1 MKIISGKI
9 IKPQKVIIYGPEGIG
24 KSTFA
29 AQFPKPL
36 FIDTEGSTSHLEVD
50 RLPRPTSWQMLKQ
63 YIEDLKGDTID
74 YHTLV
79 IDTADWAERLCEEA
93 ICQSNGK
100 VGIEDFGYGKGY
112 TYVKEEFGRLLDSL
126 SDLIDAGMNVVLTAH
141 SIIRKFELP
150 EETGAYDRY
159 ELKLGQ
165 KAGNQCAALAKEW
178 ADMVLFVNYKEI
190 VITTK
195 DNKKKV
201 SGGKRV
207 MYTTH
212 NPCWDA
218 KNRHSLAEEL
228 PFDYQE
234 ITHCIPVMNQAMP
247 QPPVSTTV
255 QSRTTP
261 AEPEPAPKAPN
272 PQKESP
278 KPPVRAEVEQSD
290 VQANEEDI
298 PQALADLMAANNVTA
313 QDIQRAVA
321 HKGYF
326 PADMPLQ
333 DYPKDFI
340 MGCLVAAFPQMLKVI
355 KELNDVPF

>member
-9 IKPQKVIIYGPEGIG
+9 IKPQKVVIYGPEGIG

-63 YIEDLKGDTID
+63 YIKDLKGDTMG

-190 VITTK
+190 VIMTK

-207 MYTTH
+207 MYTAH

-218 KNRHSLAEEL
+218 KNRHGLAEEL

-234 ITHCIPVMNQAMP
+234 IANCIPVMNQVTP
-247 QPPVSTTV
+247 QP
-255 QSRTTP
+255 TP
-261 AEPEPAPKAPN
+261 ADPEPAPKAPD
-272 PQKESP
+272 PPKESP
-278 KPPVRAEVEQSD
+278 QPPVQAEAEQPD
-290 VQANEEDI
+290 VQANEDI
-298 PQALADLMAANNVTA
+298 PQALADLMTANNVTA
-313 QDIQRAVA
+313 QDIQQAVA
-321 HKGYF
+321 YKGYF
-326 PADMPLQ
+326 PADMPIA
-333 DYPKDFI
+333 DYPEDFV
-340 MGCLVAAFPQMLKVI
+340 MGCLVAAFPQMLQVI
-355 KELNDVPF
+355 NQLKKVPF

>member
-9 IKPQKVIIYGPEGIG
+9 IKPQKVVIYGPEGIG

-63 YIEDLKGDTID
+63 YIKDLKGNTMG

-207 MYTTH
+207 MYTAH

-218 KNRHSLAEEL
+218 KNRHGLAEEL

-234 ITHCIPVMNQAMP
+234 IANCIPVMIPVMNQVPP
-247 QPPVSTTV
+247 QP
-255 QSRTTP
+255 TP
-261 AEPEPAPKAPN
+261 AEPEPAPNAPD
-272 PQKESP
+272 PPKESP
-278 KPPVRAEVEQSD
+278 QPPVRAEAEQSD
-290 VQANEEDI
+290 VQANKEDI
-298 PQALADLMAANNVTA
+298 PQALSDLMAANNVTA
-313 QDIQRAVA
+313 QDIQQAVA
-321 HKGYF
+321 YKGYF
-326 PADMPLQ
+326 PADMPIA
-333 DYPKDFI
+333 DYPEDFV
-340 MGCLVAAFPQMLKVI
+340 MGCLVAAFPQMLQVI
-355 KELNDVPF
+355 NQLKKVPF

>member
-9 IKPQKVIIYGPEGIG
+9 TKPQKVVIYGPEGIG

-29 AQFPKPL
+29 AQFPRPL
-36 FIDTEGSTSHLEVD
+36 IIDTEGSTSHLEVD
-50 RLPRPTSWQMLKQ
+50 RLPRPTSWQMLRQ
-63 YIEDLKGDTID
+63 YIKDLKGDTMG
-74 YHTLV
+74 YQTLV

-93 ICQSNGK
+93 VCQSNGK
-100 VGIEDFGYGKGY
+100 VGIEDFSYGKGY

-178 ADMVLFVNYKEI
+178 ADMILFANYKEI

-207 MYTTH
+207 MYTSH

-218 KNRHSLAEEL
+218 KNRHGLADEL

-234 ITHCIPVMNQAMP
+234 IAHCIPDTA
-247 QPPVSTTV
+247 
-255 QSRTTP
+255 P
-261 AEPEPAPKAPN
+261 APEPVPKTKKKN
-272 PQKESP
+272 PEPPTEPP
-278 KPPVRAEVEQSD
+278 KPERQP
-290 VQANEEDI
+290 EDTATTTETDLDPKI
-298 PQALADLMAANNVTA
+298 PKALADLMAANNVTA
-313 QDIQRAVA
+313 QDIQQAVA

-326 PADMPLQ
+326 PADMPIA
-333 DYPKDFI
+333 DYPDDFV
-340 MGCLVAAFPQMLKVI
+340 MGCLVGAFPQMLQVI
-355 KELNDVPF
+355 QELKKVPF

>member
-9 IKPQKVIIYGPEGIG
+9 IKPQKVVIYGPEGIG

-29 AQFPKPL
+29 AQFPRPL

-63 YIEDLKGDTID
+63 YIKDLKGDTMG

-207 MYTTH
+207 MYTAH

-218 KNRHSLAEEL
+218 KNRHGLAEEL

-234 ITHCIPVMNQAMP
+234 IAHCIPVMNTAPP
-247 QPPVSTTV
+247 QPPVSPAV
-255 QSRTTP
+255 SPQPAP
-261 AEPEPAPKAPN
+261 AEPDPIPEAPAPP
-272 PQKESP
+272 KESP
-278 KPPVRAEVEQSD
+278 KPPVQAEVNQTD
-290 VQANEEDI
+290 VQAPEAI
-298 PQALADLMAANNVTA
+298 PQALADLMTANNVTA
-313 QDIQRAVA
+313 QDIQQAVA
-321 HKGYF
+321 YKGYF
-326 PADMPLQ
+326 PADMPIA
-333 DYPKDFI
+333 DYPEDFV
-340 MGCLVAAFPQMLKVI
+340 MGCLVAAFPQMLQVI
-355 KELNDVPF
+355 NQLKKVPF

>member
-9 IKPQKVIIYGPEGIG
+9 IKPQKVVIYGPEGIG

-63 YIEDLKGDTID
+63 YIKDLKGDTMG
-74 YHTLV
+74 YHTLG

-93 ICQSNGK
+93 VCQSNGK

-207 MYTTH
+207 MYTAH

-218 KNRHSLAEEL
+218 KNRHGLAEEL

-234 ITHCIPVMNQAMP
+234 IANCIPVMNQVTP
-247 QPPVSTTV
+247 QP
-255 QSRTTP
+255 TP
-261 AEPEPAPKAPN
+261 AEPEPAPKAPD
-272 PQKESP
+272 PPKESP
-278 KPPVRAEVEQSD
+278 KPPARAEAEQSD

-313 QDIQRAVA
+313 RDIQQAVA
-321 HKGYF
+321 YKGYF
-326 PADMPLQ
+326 PADMPIAN
-333 DYPKDFI
+333 YPEDFV
-340 MGCLVAAFPQMLKVI
+340 MGCLVAAFPQMLQVI
-355 KELNDVPF
+355 NQLKKVPF

>member
-9 IKPQKVIIYGPEGIG
+9 IKPQKVVIYGPEGIG

-63 YIEDLKGDTID
+63 YIKDLKGDTMG

-100 VGIEDFGYGKGY
+100 IGIEDFGYGKGY

-126 SDLIDAGMNVVLTAH
+126 SDLIDAGMNIVLTAH

-207 MYTTH
+207 MYTAH

-218 KNRHSLAEEL
+218 KNRHGLAEEL

-234 ITHCIPVMNQAMP
+234 IANCIPVMNQVTP
-247 QPPVSTTV
+247 QP
-255 QSRTTP
+255 TP
-261 AEPEPAPKAPN
+261 AEPEPAPQAPE
-272 PQKESP
+272 PPKESP
-278 KPPVRAEVEQSD
+278 KPPARAEAEQSD

-298 PQALADLMAANNVTA
+298 PQALADLMAANDVTA
-313 QDIQRAVA
+313 QDIQQAVA
-321 HKGYF
+321 YKGYF
-326 PADMPLQ
+326 PADMPIA
-333 DYPKDFI
+333 DYPEDFV
-340 MGCLVAAFPQMLKVI
+340 MGCLVAAFPQMLQVI
-355 KELNDVPF
+355 NQLKKVPF

>member
-9 IKPQKVIIYGPEGIG
+9 TKPQKVVIYGPEGIG

-29 AQFPKPL
+29 AQFPRPL
-36 FIDTEGSTSHLEVD
+36 IIDTEGSTSHLEVD
-50 RLPRPTSWQMLKQ
+50 RLPRPTSWQMLRQ
-63 YIEDLKGDTID
+63 YIKDLKGDTMG
-74 YHTLV
+74 YKTLV

-93 ICQSNGK
+93 VCQSNGK
-100 VGIEDFGYGKGY
+100 MGIEDFGYGKGY
-112 TYVKEEFGRLLDSL
+112 TYVKEEFGRLLDGL

-178 ADMVLFVNYKEI
+178 ADMVLFANYKEI

-207 MYTTH
+207 MYTVH

-218 KNRHSLAEEL
+218 KNRHGLADEL

-234 ITHCIPVMNQAMP
+234 IAHCIPDTA
-247 QPPVSTTV
+247 
-255 QSRTTP
+255 P
-261 AEPEPAPKAPN
+261 APEPVPKTEKKN
-272 PQKESP
+272 PEPPKEPP
-278 KPPVRAEVEQSD
+278 KPERRPEAATKFVETELD
-290 VQANEEDI
+290 PKI
-298 PQALADLMAANNVTA
+298 PKALADLMAANNVTA
-313 QDIQRAVA
+313 QDIQQAVA

-326 PADMPLQ
+326 PADMPIA
-333 DYPKDFI
+333 DYPEDFV
-340 MGCLVAAFPQMLKVI
+340 MGCLVGAFPQMLQVI
-355 KELNDVPF
+355 QDLKKVPF

>member
-9 IKPQKVIIYGPEGIG
+9 VKPQKVIIYGPEGIG

-29 AQFPKPL
+29 SQFPRPL

-50 RLPRPTSWQMLKQ
+50 RLPRPTSWQMLRQ
-63 YIEDLKGDTID
+63 YIKELKAGHMD
-74 YHTLV
+74 YQTLV

-93 ICQSNGK
+93 VCQANGK
-100 VGIEDFGYGKGY
+100 AGVEDFGYGKGY
-112 TYVKEEFGRLLDSL
+112 TYVKEEFGRMLDGL

-159 ELKLGQ
+159 ELKLGN

-178 ADMVLFVNYKEI
+178 ADMVLFANYKEI
-190 VITTK
+190 VVTSK
-195 DNKKKV
+195 DGKKKV
-201 SGGKRV
+201 SGGQRV
-207 MYTTH
+207 MHTLH

-218 KNRHSLAEEL
+218 KNRHGLPEEL
-228 PFDYQE
+228 PFDYAQ
-234 ITHCIPVMNQAMP
+234 IAHCIPAMGVPESP
-247 QPPVSTTV
+247 QHPAAKAPKQVAHEPDP
-255 QSRTTP
+255 QSKEKTQ
-261 AEPEPAPKAPN
+261 PEVKPAPDSGIP
-272 PQKESP
+272 KE
-278 KPPVRAEVEQSD
+278 
-290 VQANEEDI
+290 
-298 PQALADLMAANNVTA
+298 LADLMAANNVTA
-313 QDIQRAVA
+313 QDIQQAVA

-355 KELNDVPF
+355 KGLKEIPF

>member
-9 IKPQKVIIYGPEGIG
+9 IKPQKVVIYGPEGIG

-63 YIEDLKGDTID
+63 YIKDLKGDTMG

-207 MYTTH
+207 MYTAH

-218 KNRHSLAEEL
+218 KNRHALAEEL

-234 ITHCIPVMNQAMP
+234 ITHCIPVMNQVLP
-247 QPPVSTTV
+247 QP
-255 QSRTTP
+255 TP
-261 AEPEPAPKAPN
+261 AEPEPAPKAPD
-272 PQKESP
+272 
-278 KPPVRAEVEQSD
+278 PPAEAEQSD
-290 VQANEEDI
+290 VQTNKEDI

-313 QDIQRAVA
+313 QDIQQAVA
-321 HKGYF
+321 YKGYF
-326 PADMPLQ
+326 PADMPIAN
-333 DYPKDFI
+333 YPEDFV
-340 MGCLVAAFPQMLKVI
+340 MGCLVAAFPQMLQVI
-355 KELNDVPF
+355 KKLNEIPF

>member
-9 IKPQKVIIYGPEGIG
+9 IKPQKVVIYGPEGIG

-50 RLPRPTSWQMLKQ
+50 RLPRPTSWQMLRQ
-63 YIEDLKGDTID
+63 YIKDLKGDTMG

-207 MYTTH
+207 MYTAH

-218 KNRHSLAEEL
+218 KNLHALAEEL

-234 ITHCIPVMNQAMP
+234 ITHCIPDMNQVPP
-247 QPPVSTTV
+247 QP
-255 QSRTTP
+255 TP
-261 AEPEPAPKAPN
+261 AEPEPAPKAPD
-272 PQKESP
+272 
-278 KPPVRAEVEQSD
+278 PPAEAEQSD
-290 VQANEEDI
+290 VQTNKEDI
-298 PQALADLMAANNVTA
+298 PQALADLMAANDVTA
-313 QDIQRAVA
+313 QDIQQAVA
-321 HKGYF
+321 YKGYF
-326 PADMPLQ
+326 PADMPIAN
-333 DYPKDFI
+333 YPEDFV
-340 MGCLVAAFPQMLKVI
+340 MGCLVAAFPQMLQVI
-355 KELNDVPF
+355 KKLNEIPF

>member
-9 IKPQKVIIYGPEGIG
+9 IKPQKVVIYGPEGIG

-63 YIEDLKGDTID
+63 YIKDLKGDTMG

-207 MYTTH
+207 MYTAH

-218 KNRHSLAEEL
+218 KNRHGLAEEL

-234 ITHCIPVMNQAMP
+234 ITNCIPVMNQVTP
-247 QPPVSTTV
+247 QP
-255 QSRTTP
+255 TP
-261 AEPEPAPKAPN
+261 AEPEPAPKAPD
-272 PQKESP
+272 PPKESP
-278 KPPVRAEVEQSD
+278 QPPVRAEAEQSD

-313 QDIQRAVA
+313 RDIQQAVA
-321 HKGYF
+321 YKGYF
-326 PADMPLQ
+326 PADMPIAN
-333 DYPKDFI
+333 YPEDFV
-340 MGCLVAAFPQMLKVI
+340 MGCLVAAFPQMLQVI
-355 KELNDVPF
+355 NQLKKVPF

>member
-9 IKPQKVIIYGPEGIG
+9 IKPQKVVIYGPEGIG

-63 YIEDLKGDTID
+63 YIKDLKGDTMG

-100 VGIEDFGYGKGY
+100 IGIEDFGYGKGY

-207 MYTTH
+207 MYTAHT
-212 NPCWDA
+212 PCWDA
-218 KNRHSLAEEL
+218 KNRHGLAEEL

-234 ITHCIPVMNQAMP
+234 ITNCIPVMNQVTP
-247 QPPVSTTV
+247 QP
-255 QSRTTP
+255 TP
-261 AEPEPAPKAPN
+261 AEPEPAPKAPD
-272 PQKESP
+272 PPKESP
-278 KPPVRAEVEQSD
+278 KPPVRAEAEQSD

-298 PQALADLMAANNVTA
+298 SQALADLMAANNVTA
-313 QDIQRAVA
+313 QDIQQAVA
-321 HKGYF
+321 YKGYF
-326 PADMPLQ
+326 PADMPIAN
-333 DYPKDFI
+333 YPEDFV
-340 MGCLVAAFPQMLKVI
+340 MGCLVAAFPQMLQVI
-355 KELNDVPF
+355 NQLKKVPF

>member
-9 IKPQKVIIYGPEGIG
+9 IKPQKVVIYGPEGIG

-50 RLPRPTSWQMLKQ
+50 RLSRPTSWQMLKQ
-63 YIEDLKGDTID
+63 YIKDLKGDTMG

-93 ICQSNGK
+93 VCQSNGK

-207 MYTTH
+207 MYTAH

-218 KNRHSLAEEL
+218 KNRHGLAEEL

-234 ITHCIPVMNQAMP
+234 IAHCIPVMNTAPP
-247 QPPVSTTV
+247 QPPVSPAV
-255 QSRTTP
+255 SPQPAP
-261 AEPEPAPKAPN
+261 AESDPIPEAPAPP
-272 PQKESP
+272 KESP
-278 KPPVRAEVEQSD
+278 KPPVQAEAKQHD
-290 VQANEEDI
+290 AQAPEAI

-313 QDIQRAVA
+313 QDIQQAVA
-321 HKGYF
+321 YKGYF
-326 PADMPLQ
+326 PADMPIA
-333 DYPKDFI
+333 DYPEDFV
-340 MGCLVAAFPQMLKVI
+340 MGCLVAAFPQMLQVI
-355 KELNDVPF
+355 NQLKKVPF

>member
-9 IKPQKVIIYGPEGIG
+9 IKPQKVVIYGPEGIG

-50 RLPRPTSWQMLKQ
+50 RLPRPTSWQMLRQ
-63 YIEDLKGDTID
+63 YIKDLKGDTMG

-207 MYTTH
+207 MYTAH

-218 KNRHSLAEEL
+218 KNRHGLAEEL

-234 ITHCIPVMNQAMP
+234 ITNCIPVMNQVTP
-247 QPPVSTTV
+247 QP
-255 QSRTTP
+255 TP
-261 AEPEPAPKAPN
+261 AEPEPAPKAPD
-272 PQKESP
+272 PPKESP
-278 KPPVRAEVEQSD
+278 KPPVRAEAEQSD

-313 QDIQRAVA
+313 RDIQQAVA
-321 HKGYF
+321 YKGYF
-326 PADMPLQ
+326 PADMPIAN
-333 DYPKDFI
+333 YPEDFV
-340 MGCLVAAFPQMLKVI
+340 MGCLVAAFPQMLQVI
-355 KELNDVPF
+355 NQLKKVPF

>member
-9 IKPQKVIIYGPEGIG
+9 IKPQKVVIYGPEGIG

-63 YIEDLKGDTID
+63 YIKDLKGDTMG

-100 VGIEDFGYGKGY
+100 IGIEDFGYGKGY

-207 MYTTH
+207 MYTAH

-218 KNRHSLAEEL
+218 KNRHGLAEEL

-234 ITHCIPVMNQAMP
+234 ITNCIPVMNQVTP
-247 QPPVSTTV
+247 QP
-255 QSRTTP
+255 TP
-261 AEPEPAPKAPN
+261 AEPEPAPKAPD
-272 PQKESP
+272 PPKESP
-278 KPPVRAEVEQSD
+278 KPPVRAEAERSD

-313 QDIQRAVA
+313 QDIQQAVA
-321 HKGYF
+321 YKGYF
-326 PADMPLQ
+326 PAGMPIAN
-333 DYPKDFI
+333 YPEDFV
-340 MGCLVAAFPQMLKVI
+340 MGCLVAAFPQMLQVI
-355 KELNDVPF
+355 NQLKKVPF

>member
-1 MKIISGKI
+1 MG
-9 IKPQKVIIYGPEGIG
+9 
-24 KSTFA
+24 
-29 AQFPKPL
+29 
-36 FIDTEGSTSHLEVD
+36 
-50 RLPRPTSWQMLKQ
+50 
-63 YIEDLKGDTID
+63 

-93 ICQSNGK
+93 VCQSNGK

-207 MYTTH
+207 MYTAH

-218 KNRHSLAEEL
+218 KNRHGLAEEL

-234 ITHCIPVMNQAMP
+234 IAHCIPVMNTAPP
-247 QPPVSTTV
+247 QPPVS
-255 QSRTTP
+255 P
-261 AEPEPAPKAPN
+261 AEYRRSRHLLNRTRFRKHLPRPKNRRSRP
-272 PQKESP
+272 
-278 KPPVRAEVEQSD
+278 
-290 VQANEEDI
+290 VQAEAKQHDAQAPEAI

-313 QDIQRAVA
+313 QDIQQAVA
-321 HKGYF
+321 YKGYF
-326 PADMPLQ
+326 PADMPIAN
-333 DYPKDFI
+333 YPEDFV
-340 MGCLVAAFPQMLKVI
+340 MGCLVAAFPQMLQVI
-355 KELNDVPF
+355 NQLKKVPF

>member
-9 IKPQKVIIYGPEGIG
+9 IKPQKVVIYGPEGIG

-63 YIEDLKGDTID
+63 YIKDLKGDTMG

-93 ICQSNGK
+93 VCQSNGK

-126 SDLIDAGMNVVLTAH
+126 SDLIDADMNVVLTAH

-207 MYTTH
+207 MYTAH

-218 KNRHSLAEEL
+218 KNRHGLAEEL

-234 ITHCIPVMNQAMP
+234 IAHCIPAMNTAPP
-247 QPPVSTTV
+247 QP
-255 QSRTTP
+255 TP
-261 AEPEPAPKAPN
+261 TEPDPIPEAPAPP
-272 PQKESP
+272 KESP
-278 KPPVRAEVEQSD
+278 KAPAKPEAKQPEA
-290 VQANEEDI
+290 QAPEAI
-298 PQALADLMAANNVTA
+298 PQALADLMAANNVTP
-313 QDIQRAVA
+313 QDIQQAVA
-321 HKGYF
+321 YKGYF
-326 PADMPLQ
+326 PADMPIA
-333 DYPKDFI
+333 DYPEDFV
-340 MGCLVAAFPQMLKVI
+340 MGCLVAAFPQMLQVI
-355 KELNDVPF
+355 NQLKKVPF

>member
-9 IKPQKVIIYGPEGIG
+9 TKPQKVVIYGPEGIG

-29 AQFPKPL
+29 AQFPRPL
-36 FIDTEGSTSHLEVD
+36 IIDTEGSTSHLEVD
-50 RLPRPTSWQMLKQ
+50 RLPRPTSWQMLRQ
-63 YIEDLKGDTID
+63 YIKDLKGDTMG
-74 YHTLV
+74 YQTLV

-93 ICQSNGK
+93 VCQSNGK
-100 VGIEDFGYGKGY
+100 VGIEDFSYGKGY

-165 KAGNQCAALAKEW
+165 KAGNQCASLAKEW
-178 ADMVLFVNYKEI
+178 ADMVLFANYKEI

-207 MYTTH
+207 MYTSH

-218 KNRHSLAEEL
+218 KNRHGLADEL

-234 ITHCIPVMNQAMP
+234 IAHCIPD
-247 QPPVSTTV
+247 TV
-255 QSRTTP
+255 P
-261 AEPEPAPKAPN
+261 APEPAPQTKKKN
-272 PQKESP
+272 PEPPKEPP
-278 KPPVRAEVEQSD
+278 KPEKRLEAATTKETELDPK
-290 VQANEEDI
+290 I
-298 PQALADLMAANNVTA
+298 PKALADLMAANNVTA
-313 QDIQRAVA
+313 QDIQQAVA

-326 PADMPLQ
+326 PADMPIA
-333 DYPKDFI
+333 DYPDDFV
-340 MGCLVAAFPQMLKVI
+340 MGCLVGAFPQMLQVI
-355 KELNDVPF
+355 QELKKVPF

>member
-1 MKIISGKI
+1 MKLISGKI
-9 IKPQKVIIYGPEGIG
+9 IKPQKVVIYGPEGIG

-63 YIEDLKGDTID
+63 YIKDLKGDTMG

-93 ICQSNGK
+93 VCQSNGK

-207 MYTTH
+207 MYTAH

-218 KNRHSLAEEL
+218 KNRHGLAEEL

-234 ITHCIPVMNQAMP
+234 IAHCIPVMNTTPP
-247 QPPVSTTV
+247 QPG
-255 QSRTTP
+255 P
-261 AEPEPAPKAPN
+261 ADPDPIPEAPAPP
-272 PQKESP
+272 KESP
-278 KPPVRAEVEQSD
+278 KPPVQAETKQPD
-290 VQANEEDI
+290 VQAPEAI
-298 PQALADLMAANNVTA
+298 PQALADLMAANNVTP
-313 QDIQRAVA
+313 QDIQQAVA
-321 HKGYF
+321 YKGYF
-326 PADMPLQ
+326 PADMPIA
-333 DYPKDFI
+333 DYPEDFV
-340 MGCLVAAFPQMLKVI
+340 MGCLVAAFPQMLQVI
-355 KELNDVPF
+355 NQLKKVPF

>member
-9 IKPQKVIIYGPEGIG
+9 IKPQKVVIYGPEGIG

-63 YIEDLKGDTID
+63 YIKDLKGDTMG

-207 MYTTH
+207 MYTAH

-218 KNRHSLAEEL
+218 KNRHGLAEEL

-234 ITHCIPVMNQAMP
+234 IANCIPVMNQVTP
-247 QPPVSTTV
+247 QP
-255 QSRTTP
+255 TP
-261 AEPEPAPKAPN
+261 AEPEPAPKAPD
-272 PQKESP
+272 PPKESP
-278 KPPVRAEVEQSD
+278 KPPARAEAEQSD

-298 PQALADLMAANNVTA
+298 PKALADLMAANNVTA
-313 QDIQRAVA
+313 RDIQQAVA
-321 HKGYF
+321 YKGYF
-326 PADMPLQ
+326 PADMPIAN
-333 DYPKDFI
+333 YPEDFV
-340 MGCLVAAFPQMLKVI
+340 MGCLVAAFPQMLQVI
-355 KELNDVPF
+355 NQLKKVPF

>member
-9 IKPQKVIIYGPEGIG
+9 IKPQKVVIYGPEGIG

-63 YIEDLKGDTID
+63 YIKDLKGDTMG

-207 MYTTH
+207 MYTAH

-218 KNRHSLAEEL
+218 KNRHGLAEEL

-234 ITHCIPVMNQAMP
+234 IAHCIPVMNTAPP
-247 QPPVSTTV
+247 QPPVSPAV
-255 QSRTTP
+255 SPQPAP
-261 AEPEPAPKAPN
+261 AESDPIPEAPAPP
-272 PQKESP
+272 KESP
-278 KPPVRAEVEQSD
+278 KPPVQAEAKQHD
-290 VQANEEDI
+290 AQAPEAI

-313 QDIQRAVA
+313 QDIQQAVA
-321 HKGYF
+321 YKGYF
-326 PADMPLQ
+326 PADMPIAN
-333 DYPKDFI
+333 YPEDFV
-340 MGCLVAAFPQMLKVI
+340 MGCLVAAFPQMLQVI
-355 KELNDVPF
+355 NQLKKVPF

>member
-9 IKPQKVIIYGPEGIG
+9 IKPQKVVIYGPEGIG

-36 FIDTEGSTSHLEVD
+36 FIDTEGSTSHLDVD

-63 YIEDLKGDTID
+63 YIKDLKGDTMG

-93 ICQSNGK
+93 VCQSNGK

-207 MYTTH
+207 MYTAH

-218 KNRHSLAEEL
+218 KNRHGLAEEL
-228 PFDYQE
+228 PFDYQG
-234 ITHCIPVMNQAMP
+234 IAHCIPVMNQVTP
-247 QPPVSTTV
+247 QP
-255 QSRTTP
+255 TP
-261 AEPEPAPKAPN
+261 AEPEPAPKAPD
-272 PQKESP
+272 PPKESP
-278 KPPVRAEVEQSD
+278 KPPVRAEAEQSD

-298 PQALADLMAANNVTA
+298 PQALADLMAANNVAA
-313 QDIQRAVA
+313 QDIQQAVA
-321 HKGYF
+321 YKGYF
-326 PADMPLQ
+326 PADMPIAN
-333 DYPKDFI
+333 YPEDFV
-340 MGCLVAAFPQMLKVI
+340 MGCLVAAFPQMLQVI
-355 KELNDVPF
+355 NQLKKVPF

>member
-9 IKPQKVIIYGPEGIG
+9 IKPQKVVIYGPEGIG

-63 YIEDLKGDTID
+63 YIKDLKGDTMG
-74 YHTLV
+74 YYTLV

-207 MYTTH
+207 MYTAH

-218 KNRHSLAEEL
+218 KNRHGLAEEL

-234 ITHCIPVMNQAMP
+234 IANCIPVMNQVTP
-247 QPPVSTTV
+247 QP
-255 QSRTTP
+255 TP
-261 AEPEPAPKAPN
+261 AEPEPAPKAPD
-272 PQKESP
+272 PPKESP
-278 KPPVRAEVEQSD
+278 KPPARAEAEQSD

-313 QDIQRAVA
+313 RDIQQAVA
-321 HKGYF
+321 YKGYF
-326 PADMPLQ
+326 PADMPIAN
-333 DYPKDFI
+333 YPEDFV
-340 MGCLVAAFPQMLKVI
+340 MGCLVAAFPQMLQVI
-355 KELNDVPF
+355 NQLKKVPF

>member
-9 IKPQKVIIYGPEGIG
+9 IKPQKVVIYGPEGIG

-63 YIEDLKGDTID
+63 YIKDLKGDTMG

-150 EETGAYDRY
+150 EETGSYDRY

-207 MYTTH
+207 MYTAH

-218 KNRHSLAEEL
+218 KNRHGLAEEL

-234 ITHCIPVMNQAMP
+234 IANCIPVMNQVTP
-247 QPPVSTTV
+247 QP
-255 QSRTTP
+255 TP
-261 AEPEPAPKAPN
+261 AEPEPAPKAPD
-272 PQKESP
+272 PPKESP
-278 KPPVRAEVEQSD
+278 KPPVRAEAEQSD

-313 QDIQRAVA
+313 QDIQQAVA
-321 HKGYF
+321 YKGYF
-326 PADMPLQ
+326 PADMPIAN
-333 DYPKDFI
+333 YPEDFV
-340 MGCLVAAFPQMLKVI
+340 MGCLVAAFPQMLQVI
-355 KELNDVPF
+355 NQLKKVPF

>member
-9 IKPQKVIIYGPEGIG
+9 IKPQKVVIYGPEGIG

-63 YIEDLKGDTID
+63 YIKDLKGDTMG

-93 ICQSNGK
+93 VCQSNGK

-207 MYTTH
+207 MYTAH

-218 KNRHSLAEEL
+218 KKRHGLAEEL

-234 ITHCIPVMNQAMP
+234 IANCIPVMNQVTP
-247 QPPVSTTV
+247 QP
-255 QSRTTP
+255 TP
-261 AEPEPAPKAPN
+261 AEPEPAPKAPD
-272 PQKESP
+272 PPKESP
-278 KPPVRAEVEQSD
+278 KLPARAEAEQSD

-313 QDIQRAVA
+313 RDIQQAVA
-321 HKGYF
+321 YKGYF
-326 PADMPLQ
+326 PADMPIAN
-333 DYPKDFI
+333 YPEDFV
-340 MGCLVAAFPQMLKVI
+340 MGCLVAAFPQMLQVI
-355 KELNDVPF
+355 NQLKKVPF

>member
-9 IKPQKVIIYGPEGIG
+9 IKPQKVVIYGPEGIG

-63 YIEDLKGDTID
+63 YIKDLKGDTMG

-93 ICQSNGK
+93 VCQSNGK

-207 MYTTH
+207 MYTAH

-218 KNRHSLAEEL
+218 KNRHGLAEEL
-228 PFDYQE
+228 PFDYQG
-234 ITHCIPVMNQAMP
+234 IAHCIPVMNQVTP
-247 QPPVSTTV
+247 QP
-255 QSRTTP
+255 TP
-261 AEPEPAPKAPN
+261 AEPEPAPKAPD
-272 PQKESP
+272 PPKESP
-278 KPPVRAEVEQSD
+278 KPPVRAEAEQSD

-313 QDIQRAVA
+313 QDIQQAVA
-321 HKGYF
+321 YKGYF
-326 PADMPLQ
+326 PADMPIAN
-333 DYPKDFI
+333 YPEDFV
-340 MGCLVAAFPQMLKVI
+340 MGCLVAAFPQMLQVI
-355 KELNDVPF
+355 NQLKKVPF

>member
-9 IKPQKVIIYGPEGIG
+9 IKPQKVVIYGPEGIG

-63 YIEDLKGDTID
+63 YIKDLKGDTMG

-93 ICQSNGK
+93 VCQSNGK

-207 MYTTH
+207 MYTAH

-218 KNRHSLAEEL
+218 KNRHGLAEEL
-228 PFDYQE
+228 PFDYQG
-234 ITHCIPVMNQAMP
+234 IAHCIPVMNQVTP
-247 QPPVSTTV
+247 QS
-255 QSRTTP
+255 TP
-261 AEPEPAPKAPN
+261 AEPEPAPKAPD
-272 PQKESP
+272 PPKESP
-278 KPPVRAEVEQSD
+278 KPPARAEAEQSD

-313 QDIQRAVA
+313 RDIQQAVA
-321 HKGYF
+321 YKGYF
-326 PADMPLQ
+326 PADMPITN
-333 DYPKDFI
+333 YPEDFV
-340 MGCLVAAFPQMLKVI
+340 MGCLVAAFPQMLQVI
-355 KELNDVPF
+355 NQLKKVPF

>member
-9 IKPQKVIIYGPEGIG
+9 IKPQKVVIYGPEGIG

-50 RLPRPTSWQMLKQ
+50 RLSRPTSWQMLKQ
-63 YIEDLKGDTID
+63 YIKDLKGDTMG

-93 ICQSNGK
+93 VCQSNGK

-207 MYTTH
+207 MYTAH

-218 KNRHSLAEEL
+218 KNRHGLAEEL

-234 ITHCIPVMNQAMP
+234 IANCIPVMNQVTP
-247 QPPVSTTV
+247 QP
-255 QSRTTP
+255 TP
-261 AEPEPAPKAPN
+261 AEPEPAPKAPD
-272 PQKESP
+272 PPKESP
-278 KPPVRAEVEQSD
+278 KPPARAEAEQSD

-298 PQALADLMAANNVTA
+298 PQALVDLMAANNVTA
-313 QDIQRAVA
+313 RDIQQAVA
-321 HKGYF
+321 YKGYF
-326 PADMPLQ
+326 PADMPIAN
-333 DYPKDFI
+333 YPEDFV
-340 MGCLVAAFPQMLKVI
+340 MGCLVAAFPQMLQVI
-355 KELNDVPF
+355 NQLKKVPF

>member
-9 IKPQKVIIYGPEGIG
+9 TKPQKVVIYGPEGIG

-29 AQFPKPL
+29 AQFPRPL
-36 FIDTEGSTSHLEVD
+36 IIDTEGSTSHLEVD
-50 RLPRPTSWQMLKQ
+50 RLPRPTSWQMLRQ
-63 YIEDLKGDTID
+63 YIKDLKGDTMG
-74 YHTLV
+74 YQTLV

-93 ICQSNGK
+93 VCQSNGK
-100 VGIEDFGYGKGY
+100 IGIEDFSYGKGY

-178 ADMVLFVNYKEI
+178 ADMVLFANYKEI

-207 MYTTH
+207 MYTSH

-218 KNRHSLAEEL
+218 KNRHELADEL

-234 ITHCIPVMNQAMP
+234 IAHCIPDTA
-247 QPPVSTTV
+247 
-255 QSRTTP
+255 P
-261 AEPEPAPKAPN
+261 APEPVPKTKKKN
-272 PQKESP
+272 PEPPKEPP
-278 KPPVRAEVEQSD
+278 KPERRPEAATKFVETELD
-290 VQANEEDI
+290 PKI
-298 PQALADLMAANNVTA
+298 PKALADLMAANNVTA
-313 QDIQRAVA
+313 QDIQQAVA

-326 PADMPLQ
+326 PADMPIA
-333 DYPKDFI
+333 DYPEDFV
-340 MGCLVAAFPQMLKVI
+340 MGCLVGAFPQMLQVI
-355 KELNDVPF
+355 QDLKKVPF

>member
-9 IKPQKVIIYGPEGIG
+9 IKPQKVVIYGPEGIG

-50 RLPRPTSWQMLKQ
+50 RLPRPTSWQMLRQ
-63 YIEDLKGDTID
+63 YIKDLKGDTMG

-207 MYTTH
+207 MYTAH

-218 KNRHSLAEEL
+218 KNRHGLAEEL

-234 ITHCIPVMNQAMP
+234 IANCIPVMNLVTP
-247 QPPVSTTV
+247 QPTS
-255 QSRTTP
+255 
-261 AEPEPAPKAPN
+261 AEPEPAPKAPD
-272 PQKESP
+272 PPKELP

-290 VQANEEDI
+290 VQTNKEDI
-298 PQALADLMAANNVTA
+298 PQALADLMSANNVTA
-313 QDIQRAVA
+313 QDIQQAVA

-326 PADMPLQ
+326 PADMPIA
-333 DYPKDFI
+333 DYPEDFV
-340 MGCLVAAFPQMLKVI
+340 MGCLVAAFPQMLQVI
-355 KELNDVPF
+355 NQLKKVPF

>member
-9 IKPQKVIIYGPEGIG
+9 IKPQKVVIYGPEGIG

-50 RLPRPTSWQMLKQ
+50 RLPRPTSWQMLRQ
-63 YIEDLKGDTID
+63 YIKDLKGDTMG
-74 YHTLV
+74 YRTLV

-100 VGIEDFGYGKGY
+100 VGIEDFSYGKGY

-178 ADMVLFVNYKEI
+178 ADMVLFANYKEI

-207 MYTTH
+207 MYTAH

-218 KNRHSLAEEL
+218 KNRHGLADEL

-234 ITHCIPVMNQAMP
+234 IAHCIPDTAP
-247 QPPVSTTV
+247 APP
-255 QSRTTP
+255 
-261 AEPEPAPKAPN
+261 APEPISKTKKMNPEPPKEPPKPERRPKADT
-272 PQKESP
+272 KIVETELDP
-278 KPPVRAEVEQSD
+278 K
-290 VQANEEDI
+290 I
-298 PQALADLMAANNVTA
+298 PKALTDLMAANNVTA
-313 QDIQRAVA
+313 HDIQQAVA

-326 PADMPLQ
+326 PADMPIA
-333 DYPKDFI
+333 DYPEDFV
-340 MGCLVAAFPQMLKVI
+340 MGCLVGAFPQMLQVI
-355 KELNDVPF
+355 NQLKKVPF

>member
-9 IKPQKVIIYGPEGIG
+9 IKPQKVVIYGPEGIG

-63 YIEDLKGDTID
+63 YIKDLKGDTMG

-207 MYTTH
+207 MYTAH

-218 KNRHSLAEEL
+218 KNRHGLAEEL
-228 PFDYQE
+228 PFDYQG
-234 ITHCIPVMNQAMP
+234 IAHCIPVMNQVTP
-247 QPPVSTTV
+247 QP
-255 QSRTTP
+255 TP
-261 AEPEPAPKAPN
+261 NEPEPAPKAPD
-272 PQKESP
+272 PPKESP
-278 KPPVRAEVEQSD
+278 QPPVQAEAEQPD
-290 VQANEEDI
+290 VQANEDI

-313 QDIQRAVA
+313 QDIQQAVA
-321 HKGYF
+321 YKGYF
-326 PADMPLQ
+326 PADMPIA
-333 DYPKDFI
+333 DYPEDFV
-340 MGCLVAAFPQMLKVI
+340 MGCLVAAFPQMLQVI
-355 KELNDVPF
+355 NQLKKVPF

>member
-9 IKPQKVIIYGPEGIG
+9 IKPQKVVIYGPEGIG

-36 FIDTEGSTSHLEVD
+36 FVDTEGSTSHLEVD
-50 RLPRPTSWQMLKQ
+50 RLPRPMSWQMLKQ
-63 YIEDLKGDTID
+63 YIKDLKGDTMG
-74 YHTLV
+74 YQTLV

-93 ICQSNGK
+93 VCQSNGK
-100 VGIEDFGYGKGY
+100 VGIEDFSYGKGY

-178 ADMVLFVNYKEI
+178 ADMVLFANYKEI

-207 MYTTH
+207 MYTAH

-218 KNRHSLAEEL
+218 KNRHGLSDEL

-234 ITHCIPVMNQAMP
+234 IAHCIPDTA
-247 QPPVSTTV
+247 
-255 QSRTTP
+255 P
-261 AEPEPAPKAPN
+261 APEPVPKTKKKNPEPPTETPKPEKQPEAATKIVETELDPKVPKA
-272 PQKESP
+272 
-278 KPPVRAEVEQSD
+278 
-290 VQANEEDI
+290 
-298 PQALADLMAANNVTA
+298 LTDLMAANNVTA
-313 QDIQRAVA
+313 RDIQQAVA

-326 PADMPLQ
+326 PADMPIA
-333 DYPKDFI
+333 DYPEDFV
-340 MGCLVAAFPQMLKVI
+340 MGCLVGAFPQMLKVI
-355 KELNDVPF
+355 QDLKKVPF

>member
-9 IKPQKVIIYGPEGIG
+9 IKPQKVVIYGPEGIG

-63 YIEDLKGDTID
+63 YIKDLKGNTMG

-207 MYTTH
+207 MYTAH

-234 ITHCIPVMNQAMP
+234 IANCIPVMNQVTP
-247 QPPVSTTV
+247 QPTPV
-255 QSRTTP
+255 
-261 AEPEPAPKAPN
+261 EPEPAPKAPD
-272 PQKESP
+272 PPKESP
-278 KPPVRAEVEQSD
+278 KPPARAEAEQSD

-313 QDIQRAVA
+313 RDIQQAVA
-321 HKGYF
+321 YKGYF
-326 PADMPLQ
+326 PADMPIAN
-333 DYPKDFI
+333 YPEDFV
-340 MGCLVAAFPQMLKVI
+340 MGCLVAAFPQMLQVI
-355 KELNDVPF
+355 NQLKKVPF

>member
-9 IKPQKVIIYGPEGIG
+9 IKPQKVVIYGPEGIG

-63 YIEDLKGDTID
+63 YIKDLKGDTMG

-93 ICQSNGK
+93 VCQSNGK

-112 TYVKEEFGRLLDSL
+112 TYVKEKFGRLLDSL

-207 MYTTH
+207 MYTAH

-218 KNRHSLAEEL
+218 KNRHGLAEEL

-234 ITHCIPVMNQAMP
+234 IAHCIPVMNTTPP
-247 QPPVSTTV
+247 QPG
-255 QSRTTP
+255 P
-261 AEPEPAPKAPN
+261 ADPDPIPEAPAPP
-272 PQKESP
+272 KESP
-278 KPPVRAEVEQSD
+278 KPPVQAETKQPD
-290 VQANEEDI
+290 VQAPEAI
-298 PQALADLMAANNVTA
+298 PQALADLMAANNVTP
-313 QDIQRAVA
+313 QDIQQAVA
-321 HKGYF
+321 YKGYF
-326 PADMPLQ
+326 PADMPIA
-333 DYPKDFI
+333 DYPEDFV
-340 MGCLVAAFPQMLKVI
+340 MGCLVAAFPQMLQVI
-355 KELNDVPF
+355 NQLKKVPF